1 MIYSSAFFI
10 LSGAPGQFLPIFL
23 LPVLLPNLMFLLP
36 NLVFL
41 FWFWSTDREHHNSFF
56 LSFPSI
62 FYFVRKKYNE
72 VKTCK
77 RYFLELFQH
86 FNNGK
91 TLEWN
96 GVYNIYSQTSCSIGN
111 GRSPHFFFLYSPWPS
126 LAIFF
131 CCFLLPVI
139 VLFIQ
144 FLKQYPLNRKSQ
156 SESQT
161 KSCVRLHNF

>member
-10 LSGAPGQFLPIFL
+10 RSGAHGQFLPIFL
-23 LPVLLPNLMFLLP
+23 LPVLLPNLMFFLP

-41 FWFWSTDREHHNSFF
+41 FWFWSTDREHHNSLF

-62 FYFVRKKYNE
+62 FWLVRKKYNE
-72 VKTCK
+72 VKTCR

-96 GVYNIYSQTSCSIGN
+96 RVYNIYSRASCSIRI
-111 GRSPHFFFLYSPWPS
+111 GRFPPPRFLFLYCPWPT
-126 LAIFF
+126 IGHFH
-131 CCFLLPVI
+131 LLLSPASYSSFYSVFETI
-139 VLFIQ
+139 SF
-144 FLKQYPLNRKSQ
+144 K
-156 SESQT
+156 
-161 KSCVRLHNF
+161 